1 MFCRNRIFHNSL
13 QLHLDSLFR
22 EPRPTLVVRVSL
34 TERGPGLPSRLS
46 GKGQHHRPL
55 ETLRRDFPSNPLPRS
70 FPPVT
75 FARGARAER
84 ALATAL
90 ATAGLLPPVSPGKR
104 SAAPGGTRAGRA
116 QRSWAERKTRGAVRG
131 PVGCAGVSPTEIP
144 RLGLRASVGTR
155 RLAGARQL
163 REWSSLAGPCRR
175 SCRVSLC
182 ERGPGFCAGAYIKIL
197 WALWEKGVQI
207 FPKKNF
213 FSVHSTPR
221 KVCPGKVSPLGTLF
235 FIF

>member
-46 GKGQHHRPL
+46 GKGRHHRPL
-55 ETLRRDFPSNPLPRS
+55 ETQRRDFPSNPVTVFRPRPLPLPKGPALS
-70 FPPVT
+70 P
-75 FARGARAER
+75 

-104 SAAPGGTRAGRA
+104 SAAPGGTRAVRA

-131 PVGCAGVSPTEIP
+131 PAGCAGVSATELP
-144 RLGLRASVGTR
+144 RLGLRASVGTS

-163 REWSSLAGPCRR
+163 REWTLLGRALPE
-175 SCRVSLC
+175 VV
-182 ERGPGFCAGAYIKIL
+182 PGV
-197 WALWEKGVQI
+197 AL
-207 FPKKNF
+207 
-213 FSVHSTPR
+213 
-221 KVCPGKVSPLGTLF
+221 
-235 FIF
+235 